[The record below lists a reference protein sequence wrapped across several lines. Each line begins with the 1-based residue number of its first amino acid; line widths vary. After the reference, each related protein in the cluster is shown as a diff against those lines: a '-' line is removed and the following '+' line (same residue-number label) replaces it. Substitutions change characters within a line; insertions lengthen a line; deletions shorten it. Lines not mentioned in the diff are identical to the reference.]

1 MVSLSSLVFI
11 KKKIL
16 FLHFINSYS
25 YLCCITSA
33 KDLRDV
39 NYLLAL
45 KAPNC
50 VFYTADIVLKELS
63 NPIRTPILLIFLL
76 PDHPDVIQVLCLTF
90 FILATKIFIL
100 PAEMYILAAKTHIL
114 AAKMKFD
121 CPFKQIFFLCLRTL
135 GEMKSYLK

>member
-1 MVSLSSLVFI
+1 M
-11 KKKIL
+11 
-16 FLHFINSYS
+16 HFINFYS
-25 YLCCITSA
+25 YLCRITSA
-33 KDLRDV
+33 KDLIDV

-76 PDHPDVIQVLCLTF
+76 PDHPGVIQVLCLTF
-90 FILATKIFIL
+90 FILAAKIYIL